1 MLNFKDFCVCVIAP
15 SLASNTVFLTFFSDD
30 FTFDSNCS
38 FVIPHREWLRYVT
51 MVNSLWCGE
60 WLRYVTMVNSL
71 WCPFLWRR
79 WIAVICEYNNGA
91 CGERFMW
98 KRCGSFQCPWNHS
111 SVTSRLCPREKKS
124 SMCDRVKLHWSN
136 ETNWCPAFP
145 LSLMCFSEF
154 RVISFVKLRRITCV
168 LLWIYIYMYI
178 FVRMYWFGYRL
189 GSMFVWLVRLWV
201 CWVPLLVRWTHGFF
215 CWGAPPLLYLVEQ
228 EFIILTLGRTTKVAV
243 SW

>member
-1 MLNFKDFCVCVIAP
+1 
-15 SLASNTVFLTFFSDD
+15 
-30 FTFDSNCS
+30 
-38 FVIPHREWLRYVT
+38 
-51 MVNSLWCGE
+51 
-60 WLRYVTMVNSL
+60 MVNSL

-79 WIAVICEYNNGA
+79 WIAVVCEYNNGA

-98 KRCGSFQCPWNHS
+98 KRCGSFQCLWNHS

-168 LLWIYIYMYI
+168 LLWIYICIYLYVCTDLVIGLVVCLFDWYAYEYVGSPSLFVEPMDSFVGGPPFVI
-178 FVRMYWFGYRL
+178 FGWARVYKF
-189 GSMFVWLVRLWV
+189 
-201 CWVPLLVRWTHGFF
+201 H
-215 CWGAPPLLYLVEQ
+215 
-228 EFIILTLGRTTKVAV
+228 
-243 SW
+243 